1 MAVVAAA
8 PDIQM
13 EDSQNIQ
20 VLPMAAKII
29 RAVEARREV
38 VRLPEMQLV

>member
-20 VLPMAAKII
+20 VLPMGAKII
-29 RAVEARREV
+29 LAVGARREV
-38 VRLPEMQLV
+38 VHLPEMRPG